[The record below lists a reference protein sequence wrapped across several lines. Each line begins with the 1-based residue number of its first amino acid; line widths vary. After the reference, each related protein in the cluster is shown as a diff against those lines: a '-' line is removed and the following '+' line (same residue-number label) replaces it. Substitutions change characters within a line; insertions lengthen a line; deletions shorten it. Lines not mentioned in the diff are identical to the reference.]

1 MLEEG
6 LRRVQ
11 DKLQQ
16 LLKQHSKLQQE
27 NEKLLHLL
35 QDAERKE
42 SSTNEKIEQL
52 EQEVIILKSAT
63 SQLNESDK
71 KELEKKLNYYLKEI
85 DRCINVLG
93 E

>member
-6 LRRVQ
+6 MRRVQ

-16 LLKQHSKLQQE
+16 LLKQYSQLQQE
-27 NEKLLHLL
+27 NEKLVRLI
-35 QDAERKE
+35 QDARSNEFAKNER
-42 SSTNEKIEQL
+42 IGQL
-52 EQEVIILKSAT
+52 EQQVIVLKSAT

-71 KELEKKLNYYLKEI
+71 KELEKKLNHYLKEI
-85 DRCINVLG
+85 DRCINILG